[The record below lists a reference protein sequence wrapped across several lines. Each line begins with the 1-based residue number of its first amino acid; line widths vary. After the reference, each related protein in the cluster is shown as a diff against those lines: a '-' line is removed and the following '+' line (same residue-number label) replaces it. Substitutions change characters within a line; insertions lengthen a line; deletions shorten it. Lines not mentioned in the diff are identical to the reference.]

1 MSGSDIVIVLSG
13 ALPSGTSR
21 KDKTKE
27 IEAWG
32 AQVKKSV
39 TKKCTH
45 LVVSDVNLVTKKTQD
60 AEKKGVQVIDEDTL
74 DRMMIE

>member
-1 MSGSDIVIVLSG
+1 MSGSGVVVVLSG

-39 TKKCTH
+39 TNTCTH
-45 LVVSDVNLVTKKTQD
+45 LVVSDINLVTKKTQD
-60 AEKKGVQVIDEDTL
+60 AKKKEGSSD
-74 DRMMIE
+74 